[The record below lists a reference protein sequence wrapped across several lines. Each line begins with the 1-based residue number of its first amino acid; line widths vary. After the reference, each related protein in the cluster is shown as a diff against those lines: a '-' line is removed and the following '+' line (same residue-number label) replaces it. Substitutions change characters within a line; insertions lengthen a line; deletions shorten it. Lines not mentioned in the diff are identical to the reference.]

1 MNNPYTRLNKHFD
14 DFADEIMTQFN
25 FMVESGNPLVRVS
38 PKDSLFTTYL
48 ENIKPED
55 NPIFRERR
63 YFDGNYDH
71 NFIRR
76 VGNLAMITPEYK
88 LVSLWDFDSHTLF
101 ENARKAMSKS
111 IHDGQIVDIYL
122 EKERVAGHKPN
133 KDNENP
139 DIIWE
144 HYYVELPNKLVNT
157 RNIDTK
163 KHEARDAHDVLK
175 RTVQEVNI
183 DDLNTIIDLIK
194 ENNLYRGQEFL
205 SNLQKWVKLKK
216 DYDKTPSEEYLWFK
230 AIQHGR
236 SIRYRSTVIG
246 TLISDLYD
254 GVELEKAIHSYE
266 SKVAPHN
273 YKRPKSIVT
282 TKMVEE
288 AKETLEK
295 LGFLDSI
302 YRRPAKLTDIPSD
315 KILFTSQEQKA
326 FNVFDDMTKDS
337 KASTKKSKVEDAKE
351 MSIHELLN
359 ELKDLQKLELLP
371 THSLQ
376 ANQIVLTEALNQDA
390 PSPCL
395 WSNTLSWAY
404 INSDTADAITMRV
417 KNAGGNVDG
426 DVRVSLSW
434 DNKDDLDLSVYKDN
448 DEYDCIYYGRRREL
462 GGELDVDANAHSIVD
477 EPVENIF
484 WKSINNLA
492 NGKYTV
498 KVNNFN
504 KRTNE
509 NQGFTLQF
517 ATTEGIQTFTYPDN
531 DVNHKPFLV
540 FEKENN
546 TVKLIQISEKLQ
558 CQSNTVSGDKFIE
571 VKHVLMSPNTWEK
584 EIGNKHFI
592 LLTDNVEVNEPVR
605 GFFNEQLNS
614 KLSPHRK
621 VTEILGSKLKIQA
634 ADFEPTDVAK
644 GYGFSE
650 TMDANLI
657 LRLTYSNGRKEL
669 VHVSIK

>member
-1 MNNPYTRLNKHFD
+1 MTNQYTRLNKHFD
-14 DFADEIMTQFN
+14 DFADEIMAQFKH
-25 FMVESGNPLVRVS
+25 MVESGNPLVRVS
-38 PKDSLFTTYL
+38 PQVSLFTTYL
-48 ENIKPED
+48 ENIEPDD
-55 NPIFRERR
+55 NPVFRERR
-63 YFDGNYDH
+63 YFDGTYDH

-76 VGNLAMITPEYK
+76 IGNLAMITPDYK
-88 LVSLWDFDSHTLF
+88 LVSLWDFESHTLF
-101 ENARKAMSKS
+101 ENAREALSKAV
-111 IHDGQIVDIYL
+111 HHGQIVDIYL
-122 EKERVAGHKPN
+122 EKERIAGHKPN
-133 KDNENP
+133 ADNENP
-139 DIIWE
+139 SIIWE
-144 HYYVELPNKLVNT
+144 HYYVELPDKLVNT
-157 RNIDTK
+157 RDIDTK

-183 DDLNTIIDLIK
+183 EDLHTIIDLIQ

-205 SNLQKWVKLKK
+205 SNLQKWVALKE
-216 DYDKTPSEEYLWFK
+216 DYDKNPSEEYLWFN
-230 AIQHGR
+230 AIKHGR
-236 SIRYRSTVIG
+236 SIGYRSTVIG

-254 GVELEKAIHSYE
+254 GTDLENAIKMYE

-282 TKMVEE
+282 TKMVED

-295 LGFLDSI
+295 LGFLESI
-302 YRRPAKLTDIPSD
+302 YRRAAKLTDIPAD

-326 FNVFDDMTKDS
+326 LNVFDDMTKDS
-337 KASTKKSKVEDAKE
+337 KASTKKTKIDDAKE
-351 MSIHELLN
+351 MSIKDLLA

-371 THSLQ
+371 TNALQ
-376 ANQIVLTEALNQDA
+376 ANQLVLTEAVNQDA
-390 PSPCL
+390 PSPFL

-404 INSDTADAITMRV
+404 INSDTADAVTMRV

-448 DEYDCIYYGRRREL
+448 DEYNCIYYGRRREL

-498 KVNNFN
+498 KINNFN

-509 NQGFTLQF
+509 NQSFTLQF

-546 TVKLIQISEKLQ
+546 TVKLIQISEELQ
-558 CQSNTVSGDKFIE
+558 CQSNTVSSDKFIE
-571 VKHVLMSPNTWEK
+571 VKHVLMSPNKWEK

-592 LLTDNVEVNEPVR
+592 LLTEDVEVNEPVR

-614 KLSPHRK
+614 QLTPHRK
-621 VTEILGSKLKIQA
+621 VTEILGSKLKIQPV
-634 ADFEPTDVAK
+634 DFESNDVAK

-657 LRLTYSNGRKEL
+657 LRLTYNNGRKEL

>member
-1 MNNPYTRLNKHFD
+1 MTNPYTRLNKHFD
-14 DFADEIMTQFN
+14 DFADEIMNQFN
-25 FMVESGNPLVRVS
+25 FMVKSGNPLVRVS

-76 VGNLAMITPEYK
+76 VGNLAMITPDYN
-88 LVSLWDFDSHTLF
+88 LVSLWDFDSYTLF
-101 ENARKAMSKS
+101 EEARKALSNA

-122 EKERVAGHKPN
+122 EKEHIAGHKPN
-133 KDNENP
+133 ADNENP

-144 HYYVELPNKLVNT
+144 HYYIELPNKLVNT
-157 RNIDTK
+157 RDIDTK
-163 KHEARDAHDVLK
+163 KHEVRDAHDVLK

-216 DYDKTPSEEYLWFK
+216 DYDKNPSEEYLWFK

-236 SIRYRSTVIG
+236 SIGYRSTVIG
-246 TLISDLYD
+246 TLISDLYS
-254 GVELEKAIHSYE
+254 GVDLESAIKMYE

-390 PSPCL
+390 PSPFL

-404 INSDTADAITMRV
+404 INSDTADAVTMRV

-448 DEYDCIYYGRRREL
+448 DEYDCIYYGRRREI

-517 ATTEGIQTFTYPDN
+517 ATTEGIQTFTYPNN

-546 TVKLIQISEKLQ
+546 TVKLIQISEELQ

-571 VKHVLMSPNTWEK
+571 VKNVLMSPNTWEQ
-584 EIGNKHFI
+584 EVGNKHFI
-592 LLTDNVEVNEPVR
+592 LLTDDVEVNEPVR

-657 LRLTYSNGRKEL
+657 LRLTYSNGRKVL

>member
-1 MNNPYTRLNKHFD
+1 MTNPYTRLNKHFD
-14 DFADEIMTQFN
+14 DFADEIMSQFN
-25 FMVESGNPLVRVS
+25 LMVESGNPLVRVI

-88 LVSLWDFDSHTLF
+88 LVSLWDFDSYTLF
-101 ENARKAMSKS
+101 EEARKAMSKS

-122 EKERVAGHKPN
+122 EKEFVAGHKPN

-194 ENNLYRGQEFL
+194 ENNLYRGQEFF

-216 DYDKTPSEEYLWFK
+216 DYDKNPSEEYLWFK

-236 SIRYRSTVIG
+236 SIGYRSTVIG

-254 GVELEKAIHSYE
+254 GVELEKAINLYE
-266 SKVAPHN
+266 AKVAPHN

-282 TKMVEE
+282 TKMIEE

-302 YRRPAKLTDIPSD
+302 YRRPAKLTDIPSN

-351 MSIHELLN
+351 MSIHDLIPKLRE
-359 ELKDLQKLELLP
+359 LQKLELLP
-371 THSLQ
+371 TYSLQ
-376 ANQIVLTEALNQDA
+376 ANQLVLTEAKNQDA
-390 PSPCL
+390 PSPFL

-404 INSDTADAITMRV
+404 INSDTADAVTMRV
-417 KNAGGNVDG
+417 KNAGGNVEG

-434 DNKDDLDLSVYKDN
+434 DNRDDLDLSVRRAGYSK
-448 DEYDCIYYGRRREL
+448 IYFGNRQAF
-462 GGELDVDANAHSIVD
+462 GGELDVDANVTEIMD

-484 WKSINNLA
+484 WHSTYDLP
-492 NGKYTV
+492 NGTYQV
-498 KVNNFN
+498 IVDNYR
-504 KRTNE
+504 KRTNDKP
-509 NQGFTLQF
+509 GFTLQF
-517 ATTEGIQTFTYPDN
+517 ATTEGIQTFTYANN
-531 DVNHKPFLV
+531 DVNHKHLLT
-540 FEKENN
+540 FEKSNGSVQL
-546 TVKLIQISEKLQ
+546 TYIHDQLKIQNKSISA
-558 CQSNTVSGDKFIE
+558 DKFIE

-592 LLTDNVEVNEPVR
+592 LLTDGIEVNEPVR

-614 KLSPHRK
+614 QLTPHRK
-621 VTEILGSKLKIQA
+621 VTEILGSKLKIEA
-634 ADFEPTDVAK
+634 VDFESTDVAK

-657 LRLTYSNGRKEL
+657 LRLTYANGRQEL

>member
-1 MNNPYTRLNKHFD
+1 
-14 DFADEIMTQFN
+14 
-25 FMVESGNPLVRVS
+25 MVESGNPLVRVS

-76 VGNLAMITPEYK
+76 VGNLAMITPDYK
-88 LVSLWDFDSHTLF
+88 LVSLWDFESYTLF
-101 ENARKAMSKS
+101 EEARKALSDA

-133 KDNENP
+133 ADNENP
-139 DIIWE
+139 NIIWE

-163 KHEARDAHDVLK
+163 KHQARDAHDVLK
-175 RTVQEVNI
+175 RTVQEANI
-183 DDLNTIIDLIK
+183 EDLQTVIDLIQ

-205 SNLQKWVKLKK
+205 SNLQKWVNLKK
-216 DYDKTPSEEYLWFK
+216 DYDKNPSDEYLWFNAVK
-230 AIQHGR
+230 HGR
-236 SIRYRSTVIG
+236 SIGYRNTVIG
-246 TLISDLYD
+246 TLISDLYN
-254 GVELEKAIHSYE
+254 GVDLESAIKMYE

-302 YRRPAKLTDIPSD
+302 YRRPAKLTDIPAD
-315 KILFTSQEQKA
+315 KILFTSQEKKA

-376 ANQIVLTEALNQDA
+376 ANQIVLTEALNQDT
-390 PSPCL
+390 PSPFL

-404 INSDTADAITMRV
+404 INSDTADAVTMRV

-448 DEYDCIYYGRRREL
+448 DEYNCIYYGRRREL

-517 ATTEGIQTFTYPDN
+517 ATTEGIQTFTYHDN
-531 DVNHKPFLV
+531 DINHKPFLV
-540 FEKENN
+540 FEKENHK
-546 TVKLIQISEKLQ
+546 VKLIQISNELQ
-558 CQSNTVSGDKFIE
+558 SQDNTVSSDKFIE

-592 LLTDNVEVNEPVR
+592 LLTKDIEVNEPVR

-614 KLSPHRK
+614 QLTPHRK
-621 VTEILGSKLKIQA
+621 VTEILGSKLKIQPVE
-634 ADFEPTDVAK
+634 FESNDIAK

-657 LRLTYSNGRKEL
+657 LRLTYTNGRKEL